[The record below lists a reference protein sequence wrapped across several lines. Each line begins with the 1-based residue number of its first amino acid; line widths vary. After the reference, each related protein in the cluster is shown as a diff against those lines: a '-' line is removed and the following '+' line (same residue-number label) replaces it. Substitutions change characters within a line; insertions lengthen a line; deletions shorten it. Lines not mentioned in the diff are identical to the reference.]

1 MKSLL
6 YEKVQLNLPDCLLM
20 EWDGRFVLKSL
31 RRITKQER
39 LLNNYIVSIRKD
51 NLFYKKSQWKYFIF
65 RVQEWS

>member
-20 EWDGRFVLKSL
+20 EWAGRFVLKSL

-39 LLNNYIVSIRKD
+39 LLNNYIIPND
-51 NLFYKKSQWKYFIF
+51 KKLQKF
-65 RVQEWS
+65 